1 MNDNSNLNINITH
14 LVLSGGGMHG
24 VVFVGALRYL
34 YLNNLHKNVTH
45 IAGCSIGSFVGLM
58 FAFKLQIEEME
69 TLIYKIVSDYD
80 LCNVPI
86 KNYIKLVTEYGICD
100 MENLIIHL
108 KNFIKYKY
116 PNLNDNVTFKD
127 ISKKFGINLYMSS
140 TNINSC
146 ENKIFSIENTPDI
159 CVFDACCASMCIP
172 LLFKPIYIDD
182 YYYDGALT
190 NNFPINIFD
199 DVPCDN
205 IIGMVLQK
213 EERKMQKTK
222 NISLIYILKQLFN
235 ILNKLRIKDVLIA
248 QINNSKI
255 KNFYYPKNLPLDNTI
270 NINFTRLGMKF
281 ELKKEQIDS
290 MIFAGFESM
299 TEYIEDRYDKYIKK
313 IDLDIIFSSTRSSES
328 SGSSGSI

>member
-1 MNDNSNLNINITH
+1 
-14 LVLSGGGMHG
+14 
-24 VVFVGALRYL
+24 
-34 YLNNLHKNVTH
+34 
-45 IAGCSIGSFVGLM
+45 
-58 FAFKLQIEEME
+58 
-69 TLIYKIVSDYD
+69 
-80 LCNVPI
+80 
-86 KNYIKLVTEYGICD
+86 
-100 MENLIIHL
+100 
-108 KNFIKYKY
+108 
-116 PNLNDNVTFKD
+116 
-127 ISKKFGINLYMSS
+127 MSS

-328 SGSSGSI
+328 SESSESSGSI

>member
-1 MNDNSNLNINITH
+1 MDDNSNLNMNITH

-24 VVFVGALRYL
+24 AMFIGALRYL
-34 YLNNLHKNVTH
+34 YFKNLHKNITH

-58 FAFKLQIEEME
+58 FAFRLQIDEME
-69 TLIYKIVSDYD
+69 TIIYKIADD
-80 LCNVPI
+80 TDICNVPI
-86 KNYIKLVTEYGICD
+86 KNYINIITEYGICNI
-100 MENLIIHL
+100 EHFIIHL
-108 KNFIKYKY
+108 KNFVKYKY

-127 ISKKFGINLYMSS
+127 ISKIFGINLYMST

-146 ENKIFSIENTPDI
+146 KNKIFSIENTPDI

-172 LLFKPIYIDD
+172 LLFKPIRIDD

-190 NNFPINIFD
+190 NNFPIYIFD

-205 IIGMVLQK
+205 IIGMILHK
-213 EERKMQKTK
+213 DEKKMQKTK
-222 NISLIYILKQLFN
+222 TISLIYILKQLFN
-235 ILNKLRIKDVLIA
+235 ILNKLRVKNVLIA

-270 NINFTRLGMKF
+270 NIIFSRLGMKF

-290 MIFAGFESM
+290 MVFAGFESM
-299 TEYIEDRYDKYIKK
+299 SEYMEDRYYNYIKN
-313 IDLDIIFSSTRSSES
+313 INLDIIFSNTRT
-328 SGSSGSI
+328 I

>member
-1 MNDNSNLNINITH
+1 MDDNSNLNMNITH

-24 VVFVGALRYL
+24 AMFIGALRYL
-34 YLNNLHKNVTH
+34 YFKNLHKNITH

-58 FAFKLQIEEME
+58 FAFRLQIEEME
-69 TLIYKIVSDYD
+69 TIVYKIADD
-80 LCNVPI
+80 TEICNVPI
-86 KNYIKLVTEYGICD
+86 KNYIKIITEYGICNI
-100 MENLIIHL
+100 EHFIIHL
-108 KNFIKYKY
+108 KNFVKYKY

-127 ISKKFGINLYMSS
+127 ISKIFGINLYMST

-146 ENKIFSIENTPDI
+146 KNKIFSIENTPDI

-172 LLFKPIYIDD
+172 LLFKPIHIDD

-190 NNFPINIFD
+190 NNFPIYIFD

-205 IIGMVLQK
+205 IIGMILHK
-213 EERKMQKTK
+213 DEKKMQKTK
-222 NISLIYILKQLFN
+222 TISLIYILKQLFN
-235 ILNKLRIKDVLIA
+235 ILNKLRVKNVLIA

-270 NINFTRLGMKF
+270 NIIFSRLGMKF

-290 MIFAGFESM
+290 MVFAGFESM
-299 TEYIEDRYDKYIKK
+299 SEYMEDRYYNYIKN
-313 IDLDIIFSSTRSSES
+313 INLDIIFSNTRT
-328 SGSSGSI
+328 I

>member
-1 MNDNSNLNINITH
+1 MDDNSNLNMNITH

-24 VVFVGALRYL
+24 AMFIGALRYL
-34 YLNNLHKNVTH
+34 YFKNLHKNITH

-58 FAFKLQIEEME
+58 FAFRLQIDEME
-69 TLIYKIVSDYD
+69 TIIYKIADD
-80 LCNVPI
+80 TDICNVPI
-86 KNYIKLVTEYGICD
+86 KNYIKIITEYGICNI
-100 MENLIIHL
+100 EHFIIHL
-108 KNFIKYKY
+108 KNFVKYKY

-127 ISKKFGINLYMSS
+127 ISKIFGINLYMST

-146 ENKIFSIENTPDI
+146 KNKIFSIENTPDI

-172 LLFKPIYIDD
+172 LLFKPIHIDD

-190 NNFPINIFD
+190 NNFPIYIFD

-205 IIGMVLQK
+205 IIGMILHK
-213 EERKMQKTK
+213 DEKKMQKTK
-222 NISLIYILKQLFN
+222 TISLIYILKQLFN
-235 ILNKLRIKDVLIA
+235 ILNKLRVKNVLIA

-270 NINFTRLGMKF
+270 NIIFSRLGMKF

-290 MIFAGFESM
+290 MVFAGFESM
-299 TEYIEDRYDKYIKK
+299 SEYMEDRYYNYIKN
-313 IDLDIIFSSTRSSES
+313 INLDIIFSNTRT
-328 SGSSGSI
+328 I

>member
-190 NNFPINIFD
+190 NNFPIKIFEKVPSENIL
-199 DVPCDN
+199 
-205 IIGMVLQK
+205 GMILQK
-213 EERKMQKTK
+213 ENKQIIEKTK
-222 NISLIYILKQLFN
+222 NINLIYIIKQLFT
-235 ILNKLRIKDVLIA
+235 IFNKLRVKHVLFEQIK
-248 QINNSKI
+248 NSKI
-255 KNFYYPKNLPLDNTI
+255 NNFYYPTNLPLDNTM
-270 NINFTRLGMKF
+270 NITFSRLGMKL
-281 ELKKEQIDS
+281 ELKKKQIDD

-299 TEYIEDRYDKYIKK
+299 MEYMDERYSDYIEEINERTKLT
-313 IDLDIIFSSTRSSES
+313 IDL
-328 SGSSGSI
+328 